1 MDSISLDSTPVTLS
15 RQAVR
20 CHNRTGGDDMVAIGL
35 VAHHPRPN
43 GRYRPRE
50 VIVNYGTA
58 SVADYGRI

>member
-1 MDSISLDSTPVTLS
+1 
-15 RQAVR
+15 
-20 CHNRTGGDDMVAIGL
+20 MVAIGL